1 MSVKRTAVSTR
12 RTAVSVPN
20 GRRPRTPSPRARR
33 GTILRSLTASTLL
46 LARRRTRRDAPL
58 LVGWIALLCLAALLA
73 LAVPRLVLDT
83 VDRGARAAVAE
94 IGSSADLVL
103 RAGVGDRK
111 TSPQLVSL
119 AELDELSR
127 LVPQNLPDALGR
139 VAGAPTISVQSP
151 SLRVVRE
158 AGAASD
164 VRIDAQFALLGADQ
178 QRGLTLVDGKLP
190 AESVDGSE
198 IEVVVSSEAADVASL
213 TIGSV
218 LGATAPV
225 PTTVGPTATLTARV
239 VGIVQST
246 ESETAGRCASEWCDL
261 PTMWAP
267 NVSESQ
273 AGGSTAEVI
282 LLTSPAA
289 LEQVKTIFLDPL
301 PATIRVPLRAE
312 LFTSAV
318 VDQVIVET
326 DRLEASAAS
335 LSEGSTASV
344 DARTDFPEAMR
355 PFGDRAAASVAQMSL
370 MIAGLFGTVAA
381 VLLLI
386 GGLLVRRRSAD
397 LGLERA
403 RGASLG
409 AVAVRGLAESV
420 ALAVVGVG
428 AGVALAQLLVPGM
441 ISDPWPLVV
450 VCAFAVFAPP
460 IQALLVAR
468 AAWSGTKQP
477 ANRRDRQRLVGRA
490 RGRRIVFEAAIVLLA
505 VAALA
510 SVRTRGLVEA
520 RTDGTD
526 PLLAAAPLLL
536 AVAVTVVVLRL
547 QPLAVRA
554 ATAVAARARGA
565 VGLLSAAHAERSVA
579 VLPLLALTL
588 CAALVVGGSLI
599 VQTVREGQVAAS
611 WERIGADVRVEGAI
625 NADAADDLR
634 DAPGVDAASAQ
645 LSRTGIEVDS
655 GAASAPATVI
665 AVDDGFSQVA
675 ALLPA
680 GAAPGRADLDSLAAA
695 SASASASGDTLAVL
709 VDERLAARVDVDEA
723 VLVFDDERIPLRVV
737 ATFDGGPDGY
747 LADPFVY
754 VDLAALGA
762 MLPDPPVADTLLVMG
777 PGAAA
782 AAQTVDGA
790 TEVVTRAE
798 WLDARRDQPLVQGVD
813 RMTQLVVGAVALLA
827 ALALV
832 TTVALGGR
840 SRSRS
845 LSLLR
850 TLGVPRRFGWVLAL
864 AELTPLVVAALLGG
878 AAAGAGIL
886 IVVGPALGLRILAG
900 GVGEPALYLDVW
912 TIAGVVAGCLVLAA
926 VAIVVDIVAHRR
938 DKPGE
943 VLRVGE
949 TT

>member
-1 MSVKRTAVSTR
+1 MSTKRT
-12 RTAVSVPN
+12 TASAPD

-127 LVPQNLPDALGR
+127 LVPQNLPDALAR

-301 PATIRVPLRAE
+301 PATIRIPLRAE

-490 RGRRIVFEAAIVLLA
+490 RGRRIVLEAAIVLLA

-565 VGLLSAAHAERSVA
+565 VGLLGAAHAERSVA

-611 WERIGADVRVEGAI
+611 WERIGADARVEGAI
-625 NADAADDLR
+625 NADAADGLR

-695 SASASASGDTLAVL
+695 SASGSGDTLAVL

-832 TTVALGGR
+832 TTVASGGR

-912 TIAGVVAGCLVLAA
+912 TIAAVIAGCLALAA

>member
-12 RTAVSVPN
+12 RTPVSAPD

-127 LVPQNLPDALGR
+127 LVPQNLPDALAR

-198 IEVVVSSEAADVASL
+198 MEVVVSSEAADVASL

-246 ESETAGRCASEWCDL
+246 ESETASRCAPEWCDL

-565 VGLLSAAHAERSVA
+565 VGLLGAAHAERSVA

-625 NADAADDLR
+625 GADVADGMR

-695 SASASASGDTLAVL
+695 SASGSGDTLAVL

-832 TTVALGGR
+832 TTVASGGR

-912 TIAGVVAGCLVLAA
+912 TIAGVVAGCLALAA

>member
-1 MSVKRTAVSTR
+1 MSTKRTAVSTR
-12 RTAVSVPN
+12 RATASTPD

-127 LVPQNLPDALGR
+127 LVPQNLPDALAR

-190 AESVDGSE
+190 AESVDRSE
-198 IEVVVSSEAADVASL
+198 IEVVVSSKAADVASL

-246 ESETAGRCASEWCDL
+246 ESETASRCAPEWCDL

-301 PATIRVPLRAE
+301 TATIRVPLRAE

-490 RGRRIVFEAAIVLLA
+490 RGRRIVLEAAIVLLA

-565 VGLLSAAHAERSVA
+565 VGLLGAAHAERSVA

-611 WERIGADVRVEGAI
+611 WERIGADARVEGAI
-625 NADAADDLR
+625 NADAADGLR

-695 SASASASGDTLAVL
+695 SASGSGDTLAVL

-832 TTVALGGR
+832 TTVASGGR

-886 IVVGPALGLRILAG
+886 VVVGPALGLRILAG

-912 TIAGVVAGCLVLAA
+912 TIAGVVAGCLALAA